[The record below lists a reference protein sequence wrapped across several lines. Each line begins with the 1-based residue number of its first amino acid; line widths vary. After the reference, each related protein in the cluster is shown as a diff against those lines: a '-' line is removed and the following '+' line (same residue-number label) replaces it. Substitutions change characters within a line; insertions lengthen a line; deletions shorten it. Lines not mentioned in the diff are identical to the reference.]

1 MATKTATT
9 RTKRE
14 SYWERRTLERELS
27 WHKKS
32 QDTVEK
38 ELAAYYRQS
47 LKVIEKD
54 IEALYGTYMQDNKL
68 SYRDAV
74 RLLHGNDF
82 RSWRMSMEDY
92 ITAIGTDKDS
102 PLLRELNTLAMR
114 SRISRLDRLHSETLM
129 ELDKLG
135 RKSLSAMDKFL
146 GKAYKDNYYRGLF
159 DIGKA
164 GEMLQAVSKVDAA
177 KLEGILRTPWS
188 GKNYSQRIWQNTDK
202 LGKTIQD
209 TIVAGLHRGDSPQKM
224 VKLVSE
230 KMGVGQSD
238 AERLV
243 RTELNY
249 VQNQAALDS
258 IQDAGMEFY
267 QFCATLDTRT
277 TLMCREHDGNIY
289 PVEDAQPGENMPPL
303 HPRCRSTIFASL
315 EEKPTSRPG
324 KRAARDR
331 ADRTIMVPAD
341 MTYKDWKAVFV
352 DNTKTLAD
360 FESFTKSEPDVI
372 IKTGMGTSISAFQE
386 TLAKQKAAGASA
398 AEIEKTII
406 NAGSTVR
413 EDFEKLDFAK
423 PIDRQALLR
432 ESLDVRSEWAN
443 ADPKDKPGLWN
454 RMQELELKI
463 KNLPQINAEIPRTNA
478 KMVFDFLSQ
487 YREMGAPSDLIKK
500 QFGRSR
506 SIVHDVAEEGLSYYP
521 RAWIEKSVKRGPI
534 SLKKTNRG
542 YYSERRREIAISRLG
557 VDGMKTAIHESA
569 HMMERVIPDIMSAER
584 EFYSR
589 RTKGCELEKLKDL
602 VKGVRYKDNELTRAD
617 KFINPYMGKDYSGTA
632 YELASMGFEDIFTEP
647 EAILRDPDMA
657 NWLLGMLVLF

>member
-9 RTKRE
+9 RKKRE

-92 ITAIGTDKDS
+92 ITAIGTDKNS

-277 TLMCREHDGNIY
+277 TPMCREHDGKIY

-352 DNTKTLAD
+352 DKTQTAEEWVKASGNVKNLYMD
-360 FESFTKSEPDVI
+360 EKNVI
-372 IKTGMGTSISAFQE
+372 IS
-386 TLAKQKAAGASA
+386 
-398 AEIEKTII
+398 
-406 NAGSTVR
+406 
-413 EDFEKLDFAK
+413 
-423 PIDRQALLR
+423 LR
-432 ESLDVRSEWAN
+432 
-443 ADPKDKPGLWN
+443 
-454 RMQELELKI
+454 
-463 KNLPQINAEIPRTNA
+463 
-478 KMVFDFLSQ
+478 
-487 YREMGAPSDLIKK
+487 
-500 QFGRSR
+500 
-506 SIVHDVAEEGLSYYP
+506 
-521 RAWIEKSVKRGPI
+521 
-534 SLKKTNRG
+534 
-542 YYSERRREIAISRLG
+542 
-557 VDGMKTAIHESA
+557 
-569 HMMERVIPDIMSAER
+569 
-584 EFYSR
+584 
-589 RTKGCELEKLKDL
+589 
-602 VKGVRYKDNELTRAD
+602 
-617 KFINPYMGKDYSGTA
+617 SGTA
-632 YELASMGFEDIFTEP
+632 LEQLEQARKKDHVFTITDSAIDKVPVVEVPTFSEEQNQALQAMHKEVLRTAKEDNGNKEVALITRSSFNQKPVKVLGTESKVDYMSHPDVRVLKADSYAQELILSHNHPTTKKFSFADVAMFVFDEYVGASSIVTNQGQVHILLKSENFDFDQAKLLLKELQDKYEIRKYPKDETRQRKAAREFLKQRRKVGV
-647 EAILRDPDMA
+647 
-657 NWLLGMLVLF
+657 WYGKGK